1 MTLLHFHLQKQ
12 KFLRRFHEAEICV
25 LFDQAKKSHPC
36 GQVLSGQDLGKIL
49 HLEQKSTRFKINRS
63 SLSQSKI
70 SKTDQLIHDS
80 DQEGAKLLNLSQLRG
95 RLSLVFYPK
104 FDSDSVQDLKKII
117 SQKEYGHCLGLL
129 AKTRL
134 ISDSSQVSFE
144 FVSKQDLESF
154 DLRSGGF
161 QQEIFKTIHQSNTFM
176 QILSPVPRLTACF
189 TLGQIFFISL
199 LDSLANN
206 GN

>member
-12 KFLRRFHEAEICV
+12 KFLRRLHDAEICV

-49 HLEQKSTRFKINRS
+49 NLEQKSTSFKISR
-63 SLSQSKI
+63 SKI
-70 SKTDQLIHDS
+70 SEIDQVIHDS
-80 DQEGAKLLNLSQLRG
+80 DQERAKLLNLNQLRG
-95 RLSLVFYPK
+95 RLSLVFYTK
-104 FDSDSVQDLKKII
+104 FDSESLQDLKKII

-134 ISDSSQVSFE
+134 ISDSSQVRFE

-176 QILSPVPRLTACF
+176 QILSPVPKLTACF
-189 TLGQIFFISL
+189 TFGQIFFVSL